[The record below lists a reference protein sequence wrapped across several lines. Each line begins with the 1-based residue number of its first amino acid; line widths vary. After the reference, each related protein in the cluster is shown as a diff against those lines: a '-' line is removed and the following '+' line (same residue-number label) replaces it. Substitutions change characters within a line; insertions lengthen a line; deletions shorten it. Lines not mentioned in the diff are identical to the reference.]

1 MMRSVT
7 AQEVLGIPLD
17 GLDMEGAVAAVMA
30 LLDAHRAEPERATAL
45 VATVNPEFLML
56 ARRDLEFRRVLG
68 SAALRLA
75 DGWGV
80 VWALRRRG
88 RPATQVAGAD
98 LVPRLAAAVAERG
111 YRLYLL
117 GARPGVAAAA
127 AARLQA
133 DHPELRVVGADPGS
147 PRPEDDQAQAD
158 RVRAAAADLVLV
170 AYGAPRQELWI
181 ARNAE
186 RLGAGVAIGVGGT
199 FDYLAGRA
207 RRAPAVWRRLHA
219 EWAWRLLHEPWRAR
233 RMAVLPRFALLVLLG
248 RDRPRPGA

>member
-1 MMRSVT
+1 MMWSVT
-7 AQEVLGIPLD
+7 GQEVLGVAVD
-17 GLDMEGAVAAVMA
+17 ALDMDGAVARVVM
-30 LLDAHRAEPERATAL
+30 LLDAHRAEPRRATAL

-56 ARRDLEFRRVLG
+56 ARRDPQFRRVLC

-88 RPATQVAGAD
+88 QPAAQVAGAD
-98 LVPRLAAAVAERG
+98 LVPRLAAAAADRG

-117 GARPGVAAAA
+117 GARPGVAEAA

-133 DHPELRVVGADPGS
+133 AHPDLQVVGAEPGS

-158 RVRAAAADLVLV
+158 RVRASRADLVLV

-181 ARNAE
+181 ARNSE
-186 RLGAGVAIGVGGT
+186 RMGAGVAIGVGGT
-199 FDYLAGRA
+199 FDYLAGRV
-207 RRAPAVWRRLHA
+207 RRAPSAWRRLHG
-219 EWAWRLLHEPWRAR
+219 EWAWRLLREPWRAR

-248 RDRPRPGA
+248 RDR